1 MRLLPPTR
9 AGKIRLGVMLA
20 LLLGLALFFRPDR
33 FAAAMLYDKH
43 EGDILFQSLPRCE
56 LTDAIEGISDSQWSH
71 CGVLVRDGDQ
81 WMVAEA
87 IGEVRVTPL
96 KLWLFRSR
104 HCRFAAYRVD
114 AMKAAD
120 MPKLR
125 KAIDAMMGK
134 AHDYHYAPDDDE
146 IYCSELVFRAYE
158 RGLGVKI
165 GDWQKLGD
173 LTWKPFE
180 KFVRSM
186 EEGALPL
193 DREMITPV
201 ALTRGPLVRRVS
213 VW

>member
-1 MRLLPPTR
+1 MRLFPPTP
-9 AGKIRLGVMLA
+9 AGKIRLGIMLTV
-20 LLLGLALFFRPDR
+20 LIGLALFFRPDR

-43 EGDILFQSLPRCE
+43 EGDIVFQSLPRND
-56 LTDAIEGISDSQWSH
+56 LSDAIEGISDSRWSH

-87 IGEVRVTPL
+87 IGVVHLTPL

-125 KAIDAMMGK
+125 TAIDAMMGK
-134 AHDYHYAPDDDE
+134 SYDYHYAPDDDE

-158 RGLGVKI
+158 RGLGMKI
-165 GDWQKLGD
+165 GEWQKLGD
-173 LTWKPFE
+173 LHWQPFE

-186 EEGALPL
+186 EQGALPL
-193 DREMITPV
+193 EREMITPV
-201 ALTRGPLVRRVS
+201 ALTRSPLVHRVS